1 VVLKPD
7 GVAIVL
13 GAGRVGLRKAK
24 ALSAAGFAVKLVDRR
39 KPSALPRGAGFKR
52 VNISEENLATVLRGA
67 SLIVSAL
74 NDRPLNSAVS
84 RQCRRAGIPVN
95 VVDDPELCT
104 FTMPAVAARGS
115 LVIAI
120 STSGLAPFLSATLR
134 KELEPLVARRAPLV
148 AIVAEIRQRVPGRA
162 VLGQVFRDG
171 RFRRAVDSG
180 RWKTARSLA
189 LQIASK
195 ARHAGRRGG

>member
-1 VVLKPD
+1 MVLKPD
-7 GVAIVL
+7 GIAVVL

-24 ALSAAGFAVKLVDRR
+24 ALTAAGFAVKLVDRR
-39 KPSALPRGAGFKR
+39 KPLALPKRAGFKR
-52 VNISEENLATVLRGA
+52 ANIRAGNLATVLRGA
-67 SLIVSAL
+67 SLVVSAL
-74 NDRPLNSAVS
+74 DDHALNAAVS
-84 RQCRRAGIPVN
+84 RQCRSAGIPVN

-120 STSGLAPFLSATLR
+120 STSGLAPFLSASLR
-134 KELEPLVARRAPLV
+134 RELEPLVARRAPLV
-148 AIVAEIRQRVPGRA
+148 SIVAEVRMRAPGRA
-162 VLGQVFRDG
+162 VLGQVFRDS

-189 LQIASK
+189 LAIASK
-195 ARHAGRRGG
+195 ARHPRRRGG